1 MIVPFNQRW
10 REFPTLGNTLCDALK
25 ADPYLE
31 SQAARESNARS
42 YPRRL
47 PIALRKGK
55 GIYVQDTKGNMY
67 VDCLAGAGALA
78 LGHNHPIVVDAIQ
91 QALREEV
98 PLQTLDLTT
107 PIKDEFIKRLLTCL
121 PDSFAGDARIQFCGP
136 SGADATEAAVKLVK
150 NATGR
155 RVILS
160 FHGGYHGMTNGA
172 LSLTGCLSPKEAVP
186 GLMADVHFLPF
197 PYEYR
202 CPFGTGGE
210 EGHRL
215 SSRYIERLLDDP
227 NSGIV
232 MPAAMIVEVV
242 QGEGGVI
249 PAPDD
254 WLREIRRITSERKIP
269 LIIDE
274 VQTGLGRTG
283 ALFGFERA
291 GIIPD
296 VLLLS
301 KAIGGGLP
309 LSVVLYKS
317 ELDLWSAGAH
327 AGTFRGNQ
335 LAMAAGIATMK
346 FIQEHGLDQHAAAMG
361 ERLLERLLQLQ
372 RECPI
377 VGDVRGRGL
386 MIGVEIIDP
395 SGEPDHR
402 GIYPADPVMA
412 RNIQAQ
418 ALRRGLIVELGGR
431 HDVVVRFLPP
441 LIVTAEEIDVIACLF
456 ADSIRLA
463 QESISNRG

>member
-1 MIVPFNQRW
+1 MIVPSGEMW
-10 REFPTLGNTLCDALK
+10 HELPKIMNTSCDELE

-31 SQAARESNARS
+31 RQAARESNARS

-47 PIALRKGK
+47 PVALRKGK
-55 GIYVQDTKGNMY
+55 GIYVQDTKGHTY
-67 VDCLAGAGALA
+67 IDCLAGAGALA
-78 LGHNHPIVVDAIQ
+78 LGHNHPVVIDAIQ
-91 QALREEV
+91 QALHEEL
-98 PLQTLDLTT
+98 PFQTLDLTT
-107 PIKDEFIKRLLTCL
+107 PVKDEFTNRLLTCL
-121 PDSFAGDARIQFCGP
+121 PESFASDTRIQFCGP

-150 NATGR
+150 TATGR

-172 LSLTGCLSPKEAVP
+172 LSLTGYLSPKEAVP

-202 CPFGTGGE
+202 CPFGIGGE
-210 EGHRL
+210 AGHRL
-215 SSRYIERLLDDP
+215 SSWYIERLLDDP

-232 MPAAMIVEVV
+232 KPAAIIVEVV

-283 ALFGFERA
+283 SLFGFERA
-291 GIIPD
+291 GIVPD

-317 ELDLWSAGAH
+317 ELDCWSPGAH

-335 LAMAAGIATMK
+335 LAMVAGIATMK
-346 FIQEHGLDQHAAAMG
+346 FIQENRLDQHSAAMG
-361 ERLLERLLQLQ
+361 ERLVERLRQMQ

-377 VGDVRGRGL
+377 LGDVRGRGL
-386 MIGVEIIDP
+386 MIGVEIVDP
-395 SGEPDHR
+395 TGEPDHR
-402 GIYPADPVMA
+402 GIYPADATMA

-441 LIVTAEEIDVIACLF
+441 LIVTAEEIDVIASMF
-456 ADSIRLA
+456 TDAIKSA
-463 QESISNRG
+463 QREQA

>member
-1 MIVPFNQRW
+1 MIVPFDETW
-10 REFPTLGNTLCDALK
+10 RDLPTAVDTSCDELE

-31 SQAARESNARS
+31 RQVARESNARS

-47 PIALRKGK
+47 PVALRKGT
-55 GIYVQDTKGNMY
+55 GIYVQDTKDHTY
-67 VDCLAGAGALA
+67 IDCLAGAGALA
-78 LGHNHPIVVDAIQ
+78 LGHNHPVVVNAIQ
-91 QALREEV
+91 QALHEKL
-98 PLQTLDLTT
+98 PFQTLDLTT
-107 PIKDEFIKRLLTCL
+107 PVKDEFIKRLLMCL
-121 PDSFAGDARIQFCGP
+121 PESFAGDARIQFCGP

-150 NATGR
+150 TATGR
-155 RVILS
+155 RTILS

-210 EGHRL
+210 EGQRL

-317 ELDLWSAGAH
+317 ELDRWSAGAH

-346 FIQEHGLDQHAAAMG
+346 FIQENGLDQHAAAMG
-361 ERLLERLLQLQ
+361 ERLVERLRQMQ

-377 VGDVRGRGL
+377 VGDIRGRGL
-386 MIGVEIIDP
+386 MIGVEIVDP
-395 SGEPDHR
+395 FAEPDHR
-402 GIYPADPVMA
+402 GIYPADAAMA

-441 LIVTAEEIDVIACLF
+441 LIVTAEEIDMIASIF
-456 ADSIRLA
+456 ADAIKSA
-463 QESISNRG
+463 QRALV